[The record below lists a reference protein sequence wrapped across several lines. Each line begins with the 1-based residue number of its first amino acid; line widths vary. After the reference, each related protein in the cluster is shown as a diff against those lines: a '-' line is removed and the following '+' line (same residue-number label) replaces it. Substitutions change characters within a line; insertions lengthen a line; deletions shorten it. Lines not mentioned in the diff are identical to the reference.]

1 MNYADQSAAS
11 GRLIMP
17 DLTRA
22 MALIG
27 IALVNVG
34 IISYPMML
42 GFFDGGLQSPADSAA
57 LWTVHSFFLLKS
69 YTLFAFMFGVGF
81 AYQMRSADKVGKAF
95 APRYWRRITGL
106 LVLGLLHVALLFQG
120 DILVMYAILGSIL
133 FLFRNA
139 SVKTLVGW
147 GIGIYVVQVLFMGLM
162 AGAIWAGT
170 NFAPDDMALELE
182 KMLEASEHSREIFGA
197 GTFAQ
202 SVELRFKEWSE
213 VITFGM
219 LMQGFGAF
227 SFFLFGLAAV
237 KSDILSN
244 TSAPIWAKFRNIYL
258 PLGVLGSGVGAWMLL
273 GAKGFLDPTMMFGMF
288 LIVLFAPFSTA
299 GYLGLIAKWSAGP
312 VTKLKTFI
320 ARGGTATLTAYLM
333 QGLLMSLI
341 FNAYGLGLFTK
352 FGAAMCIAIALLV
365 AIFTIV
371 FASLWRKKFS
381 RGPMEYLLRWWTY
394 LGANNTK

>member
-1 MNYADQSAAS
+1 MNYADQSAAA
-11 GRLIMP
+11 GRHIMP
-17 DLTRA
+17 DMTRA

-34 IISYPMML
+34 VISYPMMM
-42 GFFDGGLQSPADSAA
+42 GFFDGGLRTGADSLA
-57 LWTVHSFFLLKS
+57 LWTVNSFFLLKS
-69 YTLFAFMFGVGF
+69 YTLFSFMFGVGF
-81 AYQMRSADKVGKAF
+81 AYQMRSAGKVGKAF
-95 APRYWRRITGL
+95 APRYWRRISGL

-120 DILVMYAILGSIL
+120 DILIIYAILGSIL

-139 SVKTLVGW
+139 SVKKLMGW
-147 GIGIYVVQVLFMGLM
+147 GIGVYIVQILFVGLM
-162 AGAIWAGT
+162 GGAIYAG
-170 NFAPDDMALELE
+170 NIYAPEDMALEFE
-182 KMLEASEHSREIFGA
+182 KMQAAGVNSHAVYGA

-202 SVELRFKEWSE
+202 SMELRLKEWTE

-237 KSDILSN
+237 KFDILAN
-244 TSAPIWAKFRNIYL
+244 TSAPIWAKFRKYYL
-258 PLGVLGSGVGAWMLL
+258 PIGVLGSGIGAWILL
-273 GAKGFLDPTMMFGMF
+273 GGEGIFDPTMMLGMF

-299 GYLGLIAKWSAGP
+299 GYLGLIAKWSGGP

-333 QGLLMSLI
+333 QGLLLSLI
-341 FNAYGLGLFTK
+341 FNAYGLGLFAQY
-352 FGAAMCIAIALLV
+352 GAAICIGIALLV
-365 AIFTIV
+365 ALFTIV

-394 LGANNTK
+394 FGAK